1 MFLVD
6 SLPLPFGSSPL
17 SDGLTG
23 LPPVAW
29 AYLIDGTTAGLSNS
43 AVVRVFCDSIAR
55 QGVLHTADT
64 PTTTQYDK
72 QHDKQYDKQYD
83 KQHDK
88 QNSAAS
94 YEVLLQSLCAAWQ
107 GDRAQD
113 TSWQGVVEIVPRPG
127 VTDTAGAIAA
137 RLLIAAGAEVR
148 SAHSRR
154 FWLVGGDNWQD
165 QAQALIARN
174 ANPLLHQTQIYSRES
189 WLAATGALEG
199 TRIPQH
205 PEPQKQNAPQESA
218 QELRRETPQE
228 TPPEFVPSRF
238 VIPQVQSTATEK
250 VLSVALDLPPDQLQ
264 TLSKQGILDPNSGLR
279 RGPLGLSLT
288 DLNAI
293 AQHFASLH
301 RPPTDVE
308 LETLAQ
314 TWSEHC
320 RHRIFAAPLQGA
332 KAGAGTGGIFAD
344 FIRGTTEE
352 ILRRNRDGV
361 GEFVVSTFS
370 DNAGA
375 VALNDS
381 WLISDKVET
390 HNSPSA
396 LDPFGGA
403 LTGILGVNRDCLGFG
418 LGAQPIANRYGFFLP
433 DADDSRRLYRDP
445 NQQAAL
451 PAADKIVA
459 EVIRGVGFGGNCSG
473 IPTPQGFVRF
483 GAAYRGKPLV
493 FCGTVGLLPRHL
505 PDGREAHKKSAQPGD
520 AIVMAGGRVGKDG
533 IHGATFSSEALDAGS
548 PATAVQLGDPFTQ
561 KKLADTLLNQ
571 LRPAG
576 FYRSLTDNGAG
587 GLSSSVG
594 EMAQESNGA
603 EVWLDRVPLK
613 YAGLA
618 PWEIWISEAQERMTL
633 AVPQEHL
640 AQVLALFAAHEVE
653 ASAIGVF
660 TDDGQL
666 RVKYQD
672 QVVADLSLAFLHE
685 GVPDKN
691 LRLGTLVEL
700 AGAELAKSKPP
711 PTADD
716 SVPETVSLKDLAS
729 RLPPLLAHTAIASH
743 RAVSHRYDHDVQATV
758 FAKPL
763 MGTGGVNAQVTALR
777 PVATACQA
785 VALAQS
791 CLPHYGAIGTTLD
804 KAGMR
809 AMAGLATESAV
820 RQLVASGCALGR
832 IALQDNFCWSR
843 GEDPE
848 MLTALLEAATGLREA
863 ALALNAPFISGKDS
877 MFNEFSG
884 FDEAGSPVAIEPPP
898 TVLVSALG
906 VLDDWQN
913 FVSEDFKFAGDRL
926 FLLGATCA
934 RLARTH
940 YGALFNTMGASHSY
954 APPVLDLAAAES
966 VLRFFATATAA
977 GEIASA
983 TALGEGGLATA
994 LSRAALGGGLGAVV
1008 SLDSYI
1014 EACIE
1019 ACRNAGDSSGQ
1030 DLDAEAVL
1038 FAETGGRILCAVAL
1052 EKTESFVARL
1062 KEAKL
1067 VWAEIG
1073 SVADAPQ
1080 LVFSHATEQQTLELE
1095 SLSAAYFSGDANY
1108 ALNHTAN
1115 HTVGEV

>member
-6 SLPLPFGSSPL
+6 SLPLPSGSSPP

-64 PTTTQYDK
+64 PTTTQ
-72 QHDKQYDKQYD
+72 HDKQYDKRYDKQYD
-83 KQHDK
+83 KQ
-88 QNSAAS
+88 NSPAS
-94 YEVLLQSLCAAWQ
+94 YEALLQSLCAAWQ

-154 FWLVGGDNWQD
+154 FWLVGGDNWQA
-165 QAQALIARN
+165 QAQALVARN

-189 WLAATGALEG
+189 WLAATKG
-199 TRIPQH
+199 TVTREESNPH
-205 PEPQKQNAPQESA
+205 PNPQKQELPQESLK
-218 QELRRETPQE
+218 ES
-228 TPPEFVPSRF
+228 VPSRF

-332 KAGAGTGGIFAD
+332 EPGAGTGGIFAD

-361 GEFVVSTFS
+361 GGFVVSTFS

-375 VALNDS
+375 VALNDL

-433 DADDSRRLYRDP
+433 EAQDSRRLYRDP

-576 FYRSLTDNGAG
+576 LYRSLTDNGAG

-672 QVVADLSLAFLHE
+672 QIVADLSLDFLHQ

-691 LRLGTLVEL
+691 LKLGALTDL
-700 AGAELAKSKPP
+700 AEPQDASAAPARDESLSL
-711 PTADD
+711 
-716 SVPETVSLKDLAS
+716 SLSLKELAS
-729 RLPPLLAHTAIASH
+729 RLPRLLAHPALASH

-848 MLTALLEAATGLREA
+848 MLTALTEAAAGLREA

-940 YGALFNTMGASHSY
+940 YGALFNTTGASHSY

-983 TALGEGGLATA
+983 TALGEGGLAIA

-1038 FAETGGRILCAVAL
+1038 FAETGGRILCAVAP

-1095 SLSAAYFSGDANY
+1095 SLSAAYFSSDANY

-1115 HTVGEV
+1115 HTANHTVGEV